1 MALEVRLALVPDS
14 HGIAVVHVEAWRE
27 TYTHLLPASV
37 LAGLSVAQREAR
49 WRELVIA
56 PSPAVWVAVD
66 ASVIVGWATS
76 SIGHAAEAP
85 RDLELNAIYIR
96 ASHYGSGAGQLLLDA
111 AIRSSPAFLWVAAD
125 NPRARAFYTR
135 NGFTADGAT
144 DTYPL
149 GGVPVPVERLVR

>member
-1 MALEVRLALVPDS
+1 VDS
-14 HGIAVVHVEAWRE
+14 N
-27 TYTHLLPASV
+27 
-37 LAGLSVAQREAR
+37 
-49 WRELVIA
+49 
-56 PSPAVWVAVD
+56 
-66 ASVIVGWATS
+66 VIVGWATS
-76 SIGHAAEAP
+76 SNGHEAEAP

-111 AIRSSPAFLWVAAD
+111 AIGSSPAFLWVAAD